1 MFYQKS
7 STINTKSKMT
17 ITIKQGDYHFKQ
29 IDDVVVINR
38 NTPVKF
44 NHCDFKEWKI
54 HKAKIEFDKW
64 FDELEKKYDEEQL
77 NKYY

>member
-44 NHCDFKEWKI
+44 NHCEI
-54 HKAKIEFDKW
+54 A
-64 FDELEKKYDEEQL
+64 EQSERQRL
-77 NKYY
+77 QRRWC